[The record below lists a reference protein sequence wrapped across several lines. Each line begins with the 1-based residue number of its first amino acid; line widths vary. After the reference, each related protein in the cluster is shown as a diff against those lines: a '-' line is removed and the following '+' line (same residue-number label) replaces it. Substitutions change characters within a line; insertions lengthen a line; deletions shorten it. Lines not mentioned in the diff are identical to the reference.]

1 MIQMS
6 KPRTI
11 GTLISNNAYDGLVI
25 TDALNGSRLHRFADG
40 EAFREALVVG
50 DKQDIDNWSGESLD
64 DGVTPEDCG
73 TVLATNDGEKLTIVD
88 ERLLDRR
95 REFWSA

>member
-1 MIQMS
+1 MPS
-6 KPRTI
+6 TI
-11 GTLISNNAYDGLVI
+11 GTLITNNAYDALII

-40 EAFREALVVG
+40 DAFREALVVG
-50 DKQDIDNWSGESLD
+50 DHQDIDNWSGEPLD

-73 TVLATNDGEKLTIVD
+73 TVLATNDGVTLTIVD

-95 REFWSA
+95 REFWGA